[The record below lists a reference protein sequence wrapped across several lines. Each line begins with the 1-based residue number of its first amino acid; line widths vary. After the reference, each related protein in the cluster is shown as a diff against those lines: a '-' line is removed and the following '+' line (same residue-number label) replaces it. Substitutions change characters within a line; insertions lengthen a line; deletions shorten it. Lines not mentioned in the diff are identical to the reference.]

1 MSAKLDEV
9 VPDEV
14 VPEVQSDEELPA
26 EYHGLTNVSR
36 AVASDQSLASL
47 DATKELLIEGRVYD
61 VEHFIKRHPG
71 GSVIKFQLGTDASDA
86 FRAFHLRSTKAH
98 KMLRALPSRAVDA
111 GYKADALSR
120 DFEAL
125 RLELLAEG
133 FFDPDPAHVA
143 YRFAEV
149 LGMYAAGFA
158 LIWAG
163 WWCAHPHPDPNPNPN
178 PNPNPKPKPNPNPN
192 PNPNPDPNPNPN
204 PHPEPHQVDGCPRRG
219 HCAGPVRLAAA
230 RGRALLAHGQH
241 PARPPPAGEP

>member
-1 MSAKLDEV
+1 MSAAQQHHMSAKLDEV
-9 VPDEV
+9 VDEV

-47 DATKELLIEGRVYD
+47 DASKELLIEGRVYD

-111 GYKADALSR
+111 GYEADALSR

-143 YRFAEV
+143 YRFTEV

-163 WWCAHPHPDPNPNPN
+163 WWCAHPDPHPHPHPNPPTLALTLTLT
-178 PNPNPKPKPNPNPN
+178 PT
-192 PNPNPDPNPNPN
+192 
-204 PHPEPHQVDGCPRRG
+204 PHPEPRQVDGCRRRG
-219 HCAGPVRLAAA
+219 PRAGPVRLAAA
-230 RGRALLAHGQH
+230 RGGALLAHRQH

>member
-1 MSAKLDEV
+1 MSAKLDEAV
-9 VPDEV
+9 DEV

-26 EYHGLTNVSR
+26 EYHGLTNASR

-111 GYKADALSR
+111 GYEADALSR

-163 WWCAHPHPDPNPNPN
+163 WWCAHPDPNPDLD
-178 PNPNPKPKPNPNPN
+178 
-192 PNPNPDPNPNPN
+192 NPNPDPNPNPN
-204 PHPEPHQVDGCPRRG
+204 PNPDLNPNPNPQPEPHQVDGRRRRG
-219 HCAGPVRLAAA
+219 PRAGPVRLAAA
-230 RGRALLAHGQH
+230 RGRPLLAHGQH
-241 PARPPPAGEP
+241 PARPPPAGQG

>member
-1 MSAKLDEV
+1 MSVAQQHHMSAKLDEV
-9 VPDEV
+9 VDEV

-98 KMLRALPSRAVDA
+98 KMLRALPSRAMET
-111 GYKADALSR
+111 GYEADALSR

-163 WWCAHPHPDPNPNPN
+163 WWCAHPDLHPHPHPNPNPN
-178 PNPNPKPKPNPNPN
+178 RNPNR
-192 PNPNPDPNPNPN
+192 NPN
-204 PHPEPHQVDGCPRRG
+204 PHPEPRQVDGRRRRG
-219 HCAGPVRLAAA
+219 PRAGPVRLAAA
-230 RGRALLAHGQH
+230 RGGPLLAHGQH